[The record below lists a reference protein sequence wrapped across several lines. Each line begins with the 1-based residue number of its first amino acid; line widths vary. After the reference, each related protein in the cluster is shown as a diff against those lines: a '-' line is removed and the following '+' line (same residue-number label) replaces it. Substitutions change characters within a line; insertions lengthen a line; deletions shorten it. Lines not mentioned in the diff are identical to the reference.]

1 MKKTFF
7 FFMSLNCMMIQAQ
20 ELFKLEK
27 TLKGQYNIQL
37 VQYDDDDNFV
47 AQLSFHSLS
56 TPTCDIGYLY
66 NTECNGKTFTINLI
80 SPDYEVSTKQYT
92 FDLPNGYE
100 LQSCYPTNKLTSDK
114 SLMFLNTYSN
124 GTLYSCGLYN
134 SKGKLV
140 QSFVNGVKYAN
151 AYPMLYRIN
160 GRYRLLVWRAN
171 FSGSTLK
178 YETDIYTAQNQTSQ
192 ISSVK
197 EARFEII
204 PTLSNNIVSI
214 PYSNNINNYPLL
226 IFDGNGI
233 IIESQKVN
241 TPQGTI
247 NINIATYRSGVY
259 IYRIGEQTGKF
270 VVN

>member
-1 MKKTFF
+1 MF
-7 FFMSLNCMMIQAQ
+7 LNCMIIQAQ

-27 TLKGQYNIQL
+27 TFNGQFNIQPT
-37 VQYDDDDNFV
+37 QYDDEDNFV
-47 AQLSFHSLS
+47 AQLPFINLS
-56 TPTCDIGYLY
+56 VPPCDMGYLY
-66 NTECNGKTFTINLI
+66 NTKCSGKTFSINLI

-92 FDLPNGYE
+92 FDIPNGYE
-100 LQSCYPTNKLTSDK
+100 LQNCYPTNKLTSDK
-114 SLMFLNTYSN
+114 SLMFFNTYRN

-140 QSFVNGVKYAN
+140 QSFANGEYITYVSSL
-151 AYPMLYRIN
+151 LYRIN
-160 GRYRLLVWRAN
+160 GNYILLVYR
-171 FSGSTLK
+171 GSLTGNTIAYK
-178 YETDIYTAQNQTSQ
+178 TDIYTFKDQTSQ

-197 EARFEII
+197 ETKFELVPI
-204 PTLSNNIVSI
+204 LSNNIVSI

-233 IIESQKVN
+233 MIESQKVN
-241 TPQGTI
+241 APQGTL